1 MLQTIDRVIDLT
13 DPTLND
19 LLNVDVDRAR
29 SLVAAGDTA
38 GLAGVRGSFAL
49 VGVQQPH
56 VRLARTLDRPLRYF
70 LAKRVDGPLLIV
82 ADRMDAI
89 AAYLDEQGLT
99 GQFHP
104 SYTRMVPAHHIV
116 EIHLIGCPDPNP
128 RYERFFTPA
137 MNALST
143 DLDAIG
149 AAYIGRLAEA
159 IDAHL
164 DGIPDEAPVG
174 VAFSGGVDSGA
185 VLLVTE
191 HLLLRR
197 GASPARLKAFTLG
210 LGGPDAGQARDFL
223 RRVDRELYLESVD
236 ASADAVDLD
245 DVLRTIEDYKPLDV
259 EAAAMSMALL
269 GGIRERY
276 PDWVHLLDGDGGDEN
291 LKDYPIDANPE
302 LTIRSV
308 LGNRMLYQEGWGVD
322 AIKHSLTY
330 SGGQSRSA
338 VRGWAPAQRFG
349 FRVFSPFM
357 RRSVIEV
364 AEGIPFVALT
374 EWDEDALYALKG
386 DVTRRGVLSVTGV
399 DMPVFPK
406 RRFQHGAVSEERLA
420 SLLPGDEQS
429 YRRRFH
435 AMHA

>member
-1 MLQTIDRVIDLT
+1 
-13 DPTLND
+13 
-19 LLNVDVDRAR
+19 
-29 SLVAAGDTA
+29 
-38 GLAGVRGSFAL
+38 
-49 VGVQQPH
+49 
-56 VRLARTLDRPLRYF
+56 
-70 LAKRVDGPLLIV
+70 
-82 ADRMDAI
+82 
-89 AAYLDEQGLT
+89 
-99 GQFHP
+99 
-104 SYTRMVPAHHIV
+104 
-116 EIHLIGCPDPNP
+116 
-128 RYERFFTPA
+128 
-137 MNALST
+137 
-143 DLDAIG
+143 
-149 AAYIGRLAEA
+149 
-159 IDAHL
+159 
-164 DGIPDEAPVG
+164 
-174 VAFSGGVDSGA
+174 
-185 VLLVTE
+185 
-191 HLLLRR
+191 
-197 GASPARLKAFTLG
+197 
-210 LGGPDAGQARDFL
+210 
-223 RRVDRELYLESVD
+223 
-236 ASADAVDLD
+236 
-245 DVLRTIEDYKPLDV
+245 
-259 EAAAMSMALL
+259 MALL

-386 DVTRRGVLSVTGV
+386 DVTRRGVLSVTGI